1 MRPVVMVIG
10 PAAGLVPSVAGAKT
24 MIDPFTALAAIS
36 TAVKLVKTA
45 AKTVQDVESLG
56 PVLSK
61 FFSAKADAI
70 TVIQQSKAGKF
81 SGSAMGQAIELE
93 LAIEQARAFEEEV
106 KMLFFQSNKMDVWAK
121 IIARAATMNR
131 DQAHQARKE
140 REAKAR
146 RDKEIDEAVTM
157 ALLVLTV
164 VVVLGA
170 VGWFVWE
177 ALEQCAGKCAINN

>member
-1 MRPVVMVIG
+1 
-10 PAAGLVPSVAGAKT
+10 

-56 PVLSK
+56 PVLGK

-70 TVIQQSKAGKF
+70 TVIQQSKQGKF
-81 SGSAMGQAIELE
+81 SGSSMGQAIELE

-121 IIARAATMNR
+121 IIARAASMNK
-131 DQAHQARKE
+131 DAAHQARKE
-140 REAKAR
+140 KEAKAR
-146 RDKEIDEAVTM
+146 KEKEMDELITLI
-157 ALLVLTV
+157 LLVITV

-170 VGWFVWE
+170 TGWFVME
-177 ALEQCAGKCAINN
+177 ALNACNGNCAINK